1 MYSTS
6 AVCLFL
12 GIMSCK
18 CTVQPGG
25 CFTRLYFRGNS
36 GVCNKKRRCSTARWG
51 SVKDNTLFLVLFLKK
66 RKKKNQQK
74 NKLNLKAITQRGF
87 KREATSCTSISTD
100 LSAQTFLRVI
110 QVWLQ
115 GTNHRSIFYLF
126 QSMCSFGSRVS
137 SRPDRRGGE
146 FVYLISS
153 WRSRIIKTCSNCF

>member
-1 MYSTS
+1 MFVIRSD
-6 AVCLFL
+6 AVALH
-12 GIMSCK
+12 GG
-18 CTVQPGG
+18 VQSRITL
-25 CFTRLYFRGNS
+25 CF
-36 GVCNKKRRCSTARWG
+36 C
-51 SVKDNTLFLVLFLKK
+51 FLKK
-66 RKKKNQQK
+66 RKKKQQK